1 MGALK
6 SQALADVAGKPRH
19 GGAHAGAGS
28 SSSNEAVAA
37 ARQRRPLRP
46 LRKRFPLAA
55 WIALLPM
62 LLTVVF
68 AYLGTMVWTARVSFS
83 NSRTFP
89 SNDFVGFTQYV
100 RLFHNDRWLVS
111 LQHIVLY
118 GACFIVACIVIG
130 MLLAIF
136 IDQRVSAEGVLRTIF
151 LYPYAM
157 SFVATG
163 LVWQWIL
170 NPSLGAQAVLRKIGF
185 AHAHFDWI
193 VDQDFVVYTLVIA
206 TVWQASGLVMALML
220 AGLRGVDDE
229 LWKAARLD
237 GIPRWRV
244 YLSIVIPMLGP
255 SLSTAFVLLFVM
267 VVKLYDAVVAMT
279 QGGPGTASEV
289 PAKFIM
295 DYLFGRANIGLAS
308 AASVVMLLTVLAILA
323 PFFYARS
330 RAAARK
336 DV

>member
-6 SQALADVAGKPRH
+6 QALPELAARTRP
-19 GGAHAGAGS
+19 
-28 SSSNEAVAA
+28 AA
-37 ARQRRPLRP
+37 ATARGRPRRMRWQ
-46 LRKRFPLAA
+46 LAA
-55 WIALLPM
+55 WVALLPM

-68 AYLGTMVWTARVSFS
+68 AYLGTMLWTARVSLS

-89 SNDFVGFTQYV
+89 STDFAGFTQYV

-111 LQHIVLY
+111 LQHIAVY
-118 GACFIVACIVIG
+118 GACFIVACLVIG

-136 IDQRVSAEGVLRTIF
+136 IDQRVAGEGVLRTVF

-170 NPSLGAQAVLRKIGF
+170 NPQLGAQALLHKLGF
-185 AHAHFDWI
+185 THARFDWI
-193 VDQDFVVYTLVIA
+193 VDQDWVVYTLVIA
-206 TVWQASGLVMALML
+206 TVWQASGLVMSLLL
-220 AGLRGVDDE
+220 AGLRGIDDE

-244 YLSIVIPMLGP
+244 YVSIVIPMLGP
-255 SLSTAFVLLFVM
+255 SISTAFVLLFVM

-308 AASVVMLLTVLAILA
+308 AASVVMLATVLAILA

-330 RAAARK
+330 RQAVRK